1 MRINIRRNKN
11 TKKNINKIK
20 GGALIAFEP
29 NLELLKQYYKPS
41 KEDEINIEFIK
52 KTTRF
57 NSVSNNNNNLS
68 KKEDIFNKNVIDLVL
83 DYNNFN
89 ILLNNNYNK
98 GLKSIKKV
106 KDSIKVLIDLHGEVL
121 NNIFQLPKNIN
132 IVFLS
137 SVNYSNCFEFDSIKD
152 KLNLY
157 FNEYLDNPYCFEDK
171 EIKKI
176 FNESLIYYGGQY
188 CIDLIMSRE
197 NQDIVSGI
205 NLFSNSLSQSID
217 YNSGDLEIN
226 LSNLLLSGKFNSSIN
241 YTILISACRRVSIKI
256 DKSVK
261 YSLVF
266 YEQVIKQL
274 NFKIFYDN
282 NENKDKN
289 SLNNFY
295 KKCESF
301 ASVFNITKSEIKQ
314 RQFIN
319 STKKNNKYHPISRRK
334 TIINDETEINFI
346 YKGITYTSIYDIK
359 LFISEYLNMH
369 NKNDIFNKLRLKL
382 IFDDLK
388 EYKISTYDKNIIDII
403 ILIFNLNYTL
413 IYEYLI
419 FCQYFIDYNNC
430 VLLEYFKNKISEEE
444 FYSIDISNINVNLS
458 LTILICISKYFDV
471 KQLKYLYMDNTQID
485 DKDAKTIS
493 DFLSNTANLI
503 KLYINN
509 NDISDIGV
517 IYLAEALKTN
527 ESLQTLDI
535 SNNHIQDTGALAL
548 VDALEVNKTLLVLR
562 INDNFISDDAI
573 QKLKI
578 VAKENIELETAG
590 NRIFI

>member
-41 KEDEINIEFIK
+41 KEDELNIEFIK

>member
-41 KEDEINIEFIK
+41 KEDELNIEFIK

-509 NDISDIGV
+509 NDISDLGV

-527 ESLQTLDI
+527 ESLPTLDI

>member
-41 KEDEINIEFIK
+41 KEDELNIEFIK

-106 KDSIKVLIDLHGEVL
+106 IDLHGEVL

-256 DKSVK
+256 DK
-261 YSLVF
+261 
-266 YEQVIKQL
+266 
-274 NFKIFYDN
+274 
-282 NENKDKN
+282 
-289 SLNNFY
+289 
-295 KKCESF
+295 
-301 ASVFNITKSEIKQ
+301 
-314 RQFIN
+314 
-319 STKKNNKYHPISRRK
+319 
-334 TIINDETEINFI
+334 
-346 YKGITYTSIYDIK
+346 
-359 LFISEYLNMH
+359 
-369 NKNDIFNKLRLKL
+369 
-382 IFDDLK
+382 
-388 EYKISTYDKNIIDII
+388 
-403 ILIFNLNYTL
+403 
-413 IYEYLI
+413 
-419 FCQYFIDYNNC
+419 
-430 VLLEYFKNKISEEE
+430 
-444 FYSIDISNINVNLS
+444 
-458 LTILICISKYFDV
+458 
-471 KQLKYLYMDNTQID
+471 
-485 DKDAKTIS
+485 
-493 DFLSNTANLI
+493 
-503 KLYINN
+503 
-509 NDISDIGV
+509 
-517 IYLAEALKTN
+517 
-527 ESLQTLDI
+527 
-535 SNNHIQDTGALAL
+535 
-548 VDALEVNKTLLVLR
+548 
-562 INDNFISDDAI
+562 
-573 QKLKI
+573 
-578 VAKENIELETAG
+578 
-590 NRIFI
+590 

>member
-41 KEDEINIEFIK
+41 KEDELNIEFIK

-319 STKKNNKYHPISRRK
+319 STKQNNKYHPISRRK

-517 IYLAEALKTN
+517 IYLAEALKNN

-548 VDALEVNKTLLVLR
+548 VDALEINKTLLVLR

-578 VAKENIELETAG
+578 VAKDNIEVETAG